1 MKIGGSK
8 AFRRHRRKVFDSF
21 ADPARLD
28 AVLGEQGAN
37 LRREGSG
44 GPGTVWHLDVTS
56 GGKARGMTIKLV
68 DMEHPEAMRFQVTSE
83 MVDADVA
90 FVFTE
95 TSEDACTVDAGI
107 DLAPRTLTARVAL
120 QTLRLARGRVEDRIQ
135 RALTALGRRD

>member
-8 AFRRHRRKVFDSF
+8 AFKRPRRKVFDNFS
-21 ADPARLD
+21 DPARMD
-28 AVLGEQGAN
+28 AVFGEQGAN
-37 LRREGSG
+37 LRREGPG

-56 GGKARGMTIKLV
+56 GGKTRAMAIKLV
-68 DMEHPEAMRFQVTSE
+68 DMVRPEVMRLHVTSE

-95 TSEDACTVDAGI
+95 TEESACTVTAEI
-107 DLAPRTLTARVAL
+107 DLAAHTLTARVAL
-120 QTLRLARGRVEDRIQ
+120 QALRLAKGKVEDRIQ